1 MQTIYFVPG
10 KLALCWWQHT
20 GGRACTGLSFCTASK
35 SERAGPV
42 TANMFWRDSDWRRTG
57 ISGESG
63 AIITDLHNRV
73 TTTEVQTAGTR
84 GTRGTSEADAD
95 VVTCCDAD
103 DVVTM

>member
-1 MQTIYFVPG
+1 MAGTV
-10 KLALCWWQHT
+10 
-20 GGRACTGLSFCTASK
+20 RSFCTASK

-73 TTTEVQTAGTR
+73 TTEVQTA

-103 DVVTM
+103 DVVTS

>member
-35 SERAGPV
+35 SERAVRAVPV
-42 TANMFWRDSDWRRTG
+42 AANMFWRDSDWRRTG

-73 TTTEVQTAGTR
+73 TIEVQTAETR
-84 GTRGTSEADAD
+84 GP
-95 VVTCCDAD
+95 
-103 DVVTM
+103 